1 MTILTTVDVINRL
14 EAFRE
19 SAQQGHTYSL
29 VDELQRQIDEL
40 EPLKR
45 TGPYFPDSNCQRAY
59 AEYEAILETGV
70 QAGGKETSDAA
81 IKFLG
86 AICDYYL
93 NKFDGD
99 FMKIERVDTWQR

>member
-1 MTILTTVDVINRL
+1 MTILTTVDVVNRL
-14 EAFRE
+14 EAMQE
-19 SAQQGHTYSL
+19 LAVQCACGPL
-29 VDELQRQIDEL
+29 VEELQRQIDEL

-45 TGPYFPDSNCQRAY
+45 TGPNFPDSNCQRAY
-59 AEYEAILETGV
+59 ADYEAVLETDV
-70 QAGGKETSDAA
+70 QAGGKETSQAA

-99 FMKIERVDTWQR
+99 FMKIEIADTWQR